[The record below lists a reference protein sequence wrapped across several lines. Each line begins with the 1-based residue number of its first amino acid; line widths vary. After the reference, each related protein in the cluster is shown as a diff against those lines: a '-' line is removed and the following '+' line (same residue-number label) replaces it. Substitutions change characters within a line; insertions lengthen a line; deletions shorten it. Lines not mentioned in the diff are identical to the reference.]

1 MILVTGGTGLVGGHL
16 LCELTQKND
25 SVRASFRSESK
36 KEETKQ
42 LFNYY
47 FKENAANYFEKIQWI
62 KADILSLIDLES
74 LFEGVSYVYH
84 CAALVS
90 FHKID
95 FHTCLKVNRQGTAN
109 IVNMCL
115 AYKVKKLCYVSST
128 AALGSVLVGS
138 TDESTKWKPGR
149 EISGYSVSKFS
160 AEKEVWRGIEEGLS
174 AVMINPCV
182 ILGPGNWNEGSLSIF
197 KTSSKGISFY
207 PTGSN
212 AIVDVRDVVSCLL
225 FFMNSP
231 IENQRFLCTGQ
242 NVSFKNLQ
250 TELAICF
257 DKKPPNIKSPRT
269 IALLFAA
276 FSEVINLL
284 LRKRRG
290 LTIESVYSA
299 YKTIVYDNRRII
311 AATGIQFKPLRD
323 TLLNAINGR
332 IETTI
337 HEK

>member
-16 LCELTQKND
+16 LCELTQKNE

-36 KEETKQ
+36 KGETKQ

-62 KADILSLIDLES
+62 KADILSLTDLES

-115 AYKVKKLCYVSST
+115 EYKVKKLCYVSST
-128 AALGSVLVGS
+128 AALGSALVGS
-138 TDESTKWKPGR
+138 TNESVKWKPGR

-182 ILGPGNWNEGSLSIF
+182 ILGPGNWNDGSLSIF

-225 FFMNSP
+225 FFMNSS
-231 IENQRFLCTGQ
+231 IVNERFLCTGQ
-242 NVSFKNLQ
+242 NISFKNLQ

-257 DKKPPNIKSPRT
+257 NKKPPNIKSPRT
-269 IALLFAA
+269 ITLIFAS
-276 FSEVINLL
+276 FSEVINLF
-284 LRKRRG
+284 LRKRSG
-290 LTIESVYSA
+290 LTIESAYSA
-299 YKTIVYDNRRII
+299 YKNISYDNSRII
-311 AATGIQFKPLRD
+311 ATTGHTFTPISE
-323 TLLNAINGR
+323 TLTHAIKGR
-332 IETTI
+332 IQ
-337 HEK
+337 

>member
-16 LCELTQKND
+16 LCELTQKSENI
-25 SVRASFRSESK
+25 RASFRSENK
-36 KEETKQ
+36 LGETKK
-42 LFNYY
+42 LFRYY
-47 FKENAANYFEKIQWI
+47 FKEKADYYFEKIQWI
-62 KADILSLIDLES
+62 KADILSLSDLEN
-74 LFEGVSYVYH
+74 LFEGVTYVYH

-182 ILGPGNWNEGSLSIF
+182 IFGPGNWNEGSLSIF

-257 DKKPPNIKSPRT
+257 DKNPPNITSPRT

-299 YKTIVYDNRRII
+299 YKTIVYDNSRII
-311 AATGIQFKPLRD
+311 AATGIQFKPLRE